1 MMATRP
7 VLTIHRA
14 DLGRAALVSI
24 RVADG
29 HIVAIARHGER
40 LDPVRGEQQ
49 FDAAGAAVLPGLHDH
64 HIHLLAYAAALASL
78 QCGPPQHHSAKTL
91 AAALRQAA
99 GQSESKGEGKDKGN
113 GGWLR
118 GIGYHASVA
127 GEIDRDWLDA
137 IVPHRPLRIQH
148 RSGQLWI
155 LNSCA
160 LARLGVADGG
170 GDDPCERR
178 AGRLTG
184 RLYGADPWLRQRLGA
199 ALPDLGAAS
208 LALARRGV
216 TGVTDASPGN
226 GLAEFEHFG
235 AEQARGHLRQSVL
248 VMGGAA
254 LDGVAPRAGLAV
266 GPTKLYLREVA
277 LPPFD
282 ALCGDI
288 RRSHDAGRAVAI
300 HCVTLAELVLAVQAL
315 LECGAD
321 DGDRIEHASLCSPQA
336 IELLRRARVRVVT
349 QPHFVFER
357 GDVYRAELGAEE
369 LGWLYRGRSL
379 VDAGIRLAAGS
390 DAPYGDADPWASMAA
405 AVRRR
410 SRSGGVIGADEA
422 LLPAQA
428 QRLFG
433 GDALHPGEAVATL
446 APGARADLCVLD
458 RNWHEM
464 SNDFGAVQLRLTLRQ
479 GEPIWAA

>member
-1 MMATRP
+1 MPTSP

-14 DLGRAALVSI
+14 DLGRGANASI
-24 RVADG
+24 RIADG
-29 HIVAIARHGER
+29 HIVAIASHGER

-64 HIHLLAYAAALASL
+64 HIHLLAYAAALASV
-78 QCGPPQHHSAKTL
+78 QCGPPQQRSAETL
-91 AAALRQAA
+91 AITLRQAA
-99 GQSESKGEGKDKGN
+99 GEGEGDGN

-118 GIGYHASVA
+118 GIGYHESVA
-127 GEIDRDWLDA
+127 GDIDRDWLDA

-155 LNSCA
+155 LNSRA
-160 LARLGVADGG
+160 LARLGVADDGG
-170 GDDPCERR
+170 GDPFERS

-184 RLYGADPWLRQRLGA
+184 RLYGADVWLRQRLGA
-199 ALPDLGAAS
+199 ALPDLTAVS

-226 GLAEFEHFG
+226 GLQEFEHFA
-235 AEQARGHLRQSVL
+235 AEQARGQLRQSVL
-248 VMGGAA
+248 VMGGAQ

-266 GPTKLYLREVA
+266 GPTKLYLREIA

-282 ALCGDI
+282 ALCADI
-288 RRSHDAGRAVAI
+288 RRSHAAGRAVAI

-315 LECGAD
+315 RECGVH

-336 IELLRRARVRVVT
+336 IELLRSARLRVVT

-357 GDVYRAELGAEE
+357 GDVYRAELSADE
-369 LGWLYRGRSL
+369 LGWLYRGRAF

-390 DAPYGDADPWASMAA
+390 DAPYGEADPWASMAA

-410 SRSGGVIGADEA
+410 SRSGFLIGADEA
-422 LLPAQA
+422 LAPTQA
-428 QRLFG
+428 LGLFG
-433 GDALHPGEAVATL
+433 GDPLRPGQGVAALTV
-446 APGARADLCVLD
+446 GARADLCVAD
-458 RNWHEM
+458 RPWREM
-464 SNDFGAVQLRLTLRQ
+464 STDFAAVQPRLTLRQ

>member
-1 MMATRP
+1 MPTRP

-14 DLGRAALVSI
+14 DLGRGANASI
-24 RVADG
+24 RIADG
-29 HIVAIARHGER
+29 HIVAIASHGER

-64 HIHLLAYAAALASL
+64 HIHLLAHAAALASL
-78 QCGPPQHHSAKTL
+78 QCGPPQQRSAETL
-91 AAALRQAA
+91 ATALRQAA
-99 GQSESKGEGKDKGN
+99 GEGAGKGDGN
-113 GGWLR
+113 GHGDDGWLR

-127 GEIDRDWLDA
+127 GDIDRDWLDA
-137 IVPHRPLRIQH
+137 IVPQRPLRIQH

-155 LNSCA
+155 LNSRA
-160 LARLGVADGG
+160 LARLGVADDGG
-170 GDDPCERR
+170 GDPFERS

-184 RLYGADPWLRQRLGA
+184 RLYGADQWLRQRLGA
-199 ALPDLGAAS
+199 ALPGLGAVS
-208 LALARRGV
+208 LTLARRGV

-226 GLAEFEHFG
+226 GLPEFEHFA
-235 AEQARGHLRQSVL
+235 AEQARGPLRQSVL
-248 VMGGAA
+248 VMGGAQ
-254 LDGVAPRAGLAV
+254 LDGVTPRAGLAV

-288 RRSHDAGRAVAI
+288 RRSHAVGRAVAV

-315 LECGAD
+315 RECGVH

-336 IELLRRARVRVVT
+336 LELLRSARVRVVT

-357 GDVYRAELGAEE
+357 GDAYRTELSADE
-369 LGWLYRGRSL
+369 LGWLYRGRAF

-390 DAPYGDADPWASMAA
+390 DAPYGAADPWASMAA

-410 SRSGGVIGADEA
+410 SRSGCVIGADEA
-422 LLPAQA
+422 LAPAQVLG
-428 QRLFG
+428 LFG
-433 GDALHPGEAVATL
+433 GDASRPGQGTVALAV
-446 APGARADLCVLD
+446 GARADLCVLD
-458 RNWHEM
+458 RNRSEM
-464 SNDFGAVQLRLTLRQ
+464 AADFAAVQVRLTLRQ
-479 GEPIWAA
+479 GEPIWVA